1 MTKNNQDN
9 LHNRM
14 EELKIMIN
22 ENNYRYYVL
31 DDPLISDS
39 DYDKLFQELLLIEKE
54 NPELIEPNSPTQR
67 VGAEPSEAFKQI
79 KHSTAMLSLSNAFY
93 EDDLIAFNNRIC
105 DELDL
110 ADIEYTAE
118 PKFDGLAVTIHYEN
132 GHLKLAATRGDGYT
146 GEDVTHNI
154 KTINSIPLSIDI
166 DGIPNQFE
174 VRGEVLMLKN
184 DFLLLNKSQEEK
196 GEKTFANPRNAAAGT
211 LRQLDPSVAAKRP
224 LRFYAYNIFSST
236 TQISNSQ
243 VESFEILKKYKIPT
257 TQHIKVI
264 KGVEGMMSYYK
275 EIKNIRPSLPFDID
289 GVVYKVNL
297 FKHQDNLGF
306 VSRAPRWAIAHK
318 FPAEE
323 AQTELI
329 GIDVQVG
336 RTGSITP
343 VARLKPVQVAGVTVM
358 NATLHN
364 EDELRR
370 KDILI
375 GDHVV
380 VRRAGDV
387 VPEVVRVISEKR
399 PLSAKMFEMPINCP
413 SCNSILV
420 KDKDEAVLR
429 CVNGISCP
437 AQKKQ
442 SLMHFVSRKAMNIDG
457 LGEKI
462 IDQLIDNNL
471 LSQTSDFYR
480 LKKEQLLSLERFAE
494 KSADNL
500 IQSIENSKNTTMAR
514 FIYALGIRNVGE
526 ATANDLA
533 NHFGNLN
540 KIMQASLD
548 QLIEVRDIG
557 PTVAESIFKYFNL
570 IESVNEIEQL
580 VNLGVHW
587 QDIKLDLNKNRELEG
602 QVFVLTGTLPTLKR
616 DEAKALIMNAG
627 GKVSGSVSKNTDYVV
642 AGDEAGSK
650 LEAAKKLNIAIIDE
664 SKLIELT
671 G

>member
-1 MTKNNQDN
+1 MDKQ
-9 LHNRM
+9 RA
-14 EELKIMIN
+14 ELRLSELIELIN
-22 ENNYRYYVL
+22 EHNYQYYVL
-31 DDPLISDS
+31 DNPNISDS
-39 DYDKLFQELLLIEKE
+39 DYDKLFQELLNIE
-54 NPELIEPNSPTQR
+54 NNYPELLTSNSPSQR

-79 KHSTAMLSLSNAFY
+79 KHTTAMLSLGNAFY
-93 EDDLIAFNNRIC
+93 EDDLIAFNKRIC

-110 ADIEYTAE
+110 VDIEYTAE

-132 GHLKLAATRGDGYT
+132 GNLKLAATRGDGYT

-154 KTINSIPLSIDI
+154 KTINTIPLTISLKDL
-166 DGIPNQFE
+166 PSQFE
-174 VRGEVLMLKN
+174 VRGEVFMLKN
-184 DFLLLNKSQEEK
+184 DFLLLNKSQSEK

-211 LRQLDPSVAAKRP
+211 LRQLDPSVAVKRP

-236 TQISNSQ
+236 TQITNSQ
-243 VESFEILKKYKIPT
+243 AESFEILKKYKIPT

-275 EIKNIRPSLPFDID
+275 EINNLRPSLPFDID

-323 AQTELI
+323 AHTELL

-343 VARLKPVQVAGVTVM
+343 VARLRPVQVAGVTVM

-370 KDILI
+370 KDIHI

-399 PLSAKMFEMPINCP
+399 PQDAKRFEMPNICP

-442 SLMHFVSRKAMNIDG
+442 GLMHFVSRKAMNIDG

-462 IDQLIDNNL
+462 IDQLMDSNL
-471 LSQTSDFYR
+471 LNQTSDFYR

-500 IQSIENSKNTTMAR
+500 IKSIENSKNTSMAR

-540 KIMQASLD
+540 KIKQASLD

-557 PTVAESIFKYFNL
+557 PTVAESIFKYFNSS
-570 IESVNEIEQL
+570 ESVNEIEQL
-580 VNLGVHW
+580 VSLGIHW

-650 LEAAKKLNIAIIDE
+650 LEAAKKLNITIIDE

>member
-1 MTKNNQDN
+1 MDKQ
-9 LHNRM
+9 RA
-14 EELKIMIN
+14 ELRLSELIELIN
-22 ENNYRYYVL
+22 EHNYQYYVL
-31 DDPLISDS
+31 DNPNISDS
-39 DYDKLFQELLLIEKE
+39 DYDKLFQELLNIE
-54 NPELIEPNSPTQR
+54 NNYPELLTSNSPSQR

-79 KHSTAMLSLSNAFY
+79 KHTTAMLSLGNAFY
-93 EDDLIAFNNRIC
+93 EDDLIAFNKRIC

-110 ADIEYTAE
+110 VDIEYTAE

-132 GHLKLAATRGDGYT
+132 GNLKLAATRGDGYT

-154 KTINSIPLSIDI
+154 KTINTIPLTISLKDL
-166 DGIPNQFE
+166 PSQFE
-174 VRGEVLMLKN
+174 VRGEVFMLKN
-184 DFLLLNKSQEEK
+184 DFLLLNKSQSEK

-211 LRQLDPSVAAKRP
+211 LRQLDPSVAVKRP

-236 TQISNSQ
+236 TQITNSQ
-243 VESFEILKKYKIPT
+243 AESFEILKKYKIPT

-275 EIKNIRPSLPFDID
+275 EINNLRPSLPFDID

-323 AQTELI
+323 AHTELL

-343 VARLKPVQVAGVTVM
+343 VARLRPVQVAGVTVM

-370 KDILI
+370 KDIHI

-399 PLSAKMFEMPINCP
+399 PHDAKKFEMPNICP

-442 SLMHFVSRKAMNIDG
+442 GLMHFVSRKAMNIDG

-462 IDQLIDNNL
+462 IDQLIDSNL
-471 LSQTSDFYR
+471 LNQTSDFYR

-500 IQSIENSKNTTMAR
+500 IKSIENSKNTSMAR

-540 KIMQASLD
+540 KIKQASLD

-557 PTVAESIFKYFNL
+557 PTVAESIFKYFNSS
-570 IESVNEIEQL
+570 ESVNEIEQL
-580 VNLGVHW
+580 VSLGIHW

-650 LEAAKKLNIAIIDE
+650 LEAAKKLNITIIDE

>member
-1 MTKNNQDN
+1 MDKQ
-9 LHNRM
+9 RA
-14 EELKIMIN
+14 ELRLSELIELIN
-22 ENNYRYYVL
+22 EHNYQYYVL
-31 DDPLISDS
+31 DNPNISDS
-39 DYDKLFQELLLIEKE
+39 DYDKLFQELLNIE
-54 NPELIEPNSPTQR
+54 NNYPELLTSNSPSQR

-79 KHSTAMLSLSNAFY
+79 KHTTAMLSLGNAFY
-93 EDDLIAFNNRIC
+93 EDDLIAFNKRIC

-110 ADIEYTAE
+110 VDIEYTAE

-132 GHLKLAATRGDGYT
+132 GNLKLAATRGDGYT

-154 KTINSIPLSIDI
+154 KTINTIPLTISLKDL
-166 DGIPNQFE
+166 PSQFE
-174 VRGEVLMLKN
+174 VRGEVFMLKN
-184 DFLLLNKSQEEK
+184 DFLLLNKSQSEK

-211 LRQLDPSVAAKRP
+211 LRQLDPSVAVKRP

-236 TQISNSQ
+236 TQITNSQ
-243 VESFEILKKYKIPT
+243 AESFEILKKYKIPT

-275 EIKNIRPSLPFDID
+275 EINDLRPSLPFDID

-323 AQTELI
+323 AHTELL

-343 VARLKPVQVAGVTVM
+343 VARLRPVQVAGVTVM

-370 KDILI
+370 KDIHI

-399 PLSAKMFEMPINCP
+399 TQDAKKFEMPNICP

-442 SLMHFVSRKAMNIDG
+442 GLMHFVSRKAMNIDG

-462 IDQLIDNNL
+462 IDQLIDSNL
-471 LSQTSDFYR
+471 LNQTSDFYR

-500 IQSIENSKNTTMAR
+500 IKSIENSKNTSMAR

-540 KIMQASLD
+540 KIKQASLD

-557 PTVAESIFKYFNL
+557 PTVAESIFKYFNSS
-570 IESVNEIEQL
+570 ESVNEIEQL
-580 VNLGVHW
+580 VSLGIHW

-650 LEAAKKLNIAIIDE
+650 LEAAKKLNITIIDE

>member
-1 MTKNNQDN
+1 MDKQ
-9 LHNRM
+9 RA
-14 EELKIMIN
+14 ELRLSELIELIN
-22 ENNYRYYVL
+22 EHNYQYYVL
-31 DDPLISDS
+31 DNPNISDS
-39 DYDKLFQELLLIEKE
+39 DYDKLFQELLNIE
-54 NPELIEPNSPTQR
+54 NNYPELLTSNSPSQR

-79 KHSTAMLSLSNAFY
+79 KHTTAMLSLGNAFY
-93 EDDLIAFNNRIC
+93 EDDLIAFNKRIC

-110 ADIEYTAE
+110 VDIEYTAE

-132 GHLKLAATRGDGYT
+132 GNLKLAATRGDGYT

-154 KTINSIPLSIDI
+154 KTINTIPLTISLKDL
-166 DGIPNQFE
+166 PSQFE
-174 VRGEVLMLKN
+174 VRGEVFMLKN
-184 DFLLLNKSQEEK
+184 DFLLLNKSQSEK

-211 LRQLDPSVAAKRP
+211 LRQLDPSVAVKRP

-236 TQISNSQ
+236 TQITNSQ
-243 VESFEILKKYKIPT
+243 AESFEILKKYKIPT

-275 EIKNIRPSLPFDID
+275 EINNLRPSLPFDID

-323 AQTELI
+323 AHTELL

-343 VARLKPVQVAGVTVM
+343 VARLRPVQVAGVTVM

-370 KDILI
+370 KDIHI

-399 PLSAKMFEMPINCP
+399 PQDAKKFEMPNICP

-442 SLMHFVSRKAMNIDG
+442 GLMHFVSRKAMNIDG

-462 IDQLIDNNL
+462 IDQLMDSNL
-471 LSQTSDFYR
+471 LNQTSDFYR

-500 IQSIENSKNTTMAR
+500 IKSIENSKNTSMAR

-540 KIMQASLD
+540 KIKQASLD

-557 PTVAESIFKYFNL
+557 PTVAESIFKYFNSS
-570 IESVNEIEQL
+570 ESVNEIEQL
-580 VNLGVHW
+580 VSLGIHW

-650 LEAAKKLNIAIIDE
+650 LEAAKKLNITIIDE

>member
-1 MTKNNQDN
+1 MDKQ
-9 LHNRM
+9 RA
-14 EELKIMIN
+14 ELRLSELIELIN
-22 ENNYRYYVL
+22 EHNYQYYVL
-31 DDPLISDS
+31 DNPNISDS
-39 DYDKLFQELLLIEKE
+39 DYDKLFQELLNIE
-54 NPELIEPNSPTQR
+54 NNYPELLTSNSPSQR

-79 KHSTAMLSLSNAFY
+79 KHTTAMLSLGNAFY
-93 EDDLIAFNNRIC
+93 EDDLIAFNKRIC

-110 ADIEYTAE
+110 VDIEYTAE

-132 GHLKLAATRGDGYT
+132 GNLKLAATRGDGYT

-154 KTINSIPLSIDI
+154 KTINTIPLTISLKDL
-166 DGIPNQFE
+166 PSQFE
-174 VRGEVLMLKN
+174 VRGEVFMLKN
-184 DFLLLNKSQEEK
+184 DFLLLNKSQSEK

-211 LRQLDPSVAAKRP
+211 LRQLDPSVAVKRP

-236 TQISNSQ
+236 TQITNSQ
-243 VESFEILKKYKIPT
+243 AESFEILKKYKIPT

-275 EIKNIRPSLPFDID
+275 EINDLRPSLPFDID

-323 AQTELI
+323 AHTELL

-343 VARLKPVQVAGVTVM
+343 VARLRPVQVAGVTVM

-370 KDILI
+370 KDIHI

-399 PLSAKMFEMPINCP
+399 PQDAKKFEMPNICP

-442 SLMHFVSRKAMNIDG
+442 GLMHFVSRKAMNIDG

-462 IDQLIDNNL
+462 IDQLMDSNL
-471 LSQTSDFYR
+471 LNQTSDFYR

-500 IQSIENSKNTTMAR
+500 IKSIENSKNTSMAR

-540 KIMQASLD
+540 KIKQASLD

-557 PTVAESIFKYFNL
+557 PTVAESIFKYFNSS
-570 IESVNEIEQL
+570 ESVNEIEQL
-580 VNLGVHW
+580 VSLGIHW

-627 GKVSGSVSKNTDYVV
+627 GKVSGSVSKNTNYVV
-642 AGDEAGSK
+642 AGDDAGSK
-650 LEAAKKLNIAIIDE
+650 LEAARKLNITIIDE

>member
-1 MTKNNQDN
+1 MDKQ
-9 LHNRM
+9 RA
-14 EELKIMIN
+14 ELRLSELIELIN
-22 ENNYRYYVL
+22 EHNYQYYVL
-31 DDPLISDS
+31 DNPNISDS
-39 DYDKLFQELLLIEKE
+39 NYDKLFQELLNIE
-54 NPELIEPNSPTQR
+54 NNYPELLTSNSPSQR

-79 KHSTAMLSLSNAFY
+79 KHTTAMLSLGNAFY
-93 EDDLIAFNNRIC
+93 EDDLIAFNKRIC

-110 ADIEYTAE
+110 VDIEYTAE

-132 GHLKLAATRGDGYT
+132 GNLKLAATRGDGYT

-154 KTINSIPLSIDI
+154 KTINTIPLTISLKDL
-166 DGIPNQFE
+166 PSQFE
-174 VRGEVLMLKN
+174 VRGEVFMLKN
-184 DFLLLNKSQEEK
+184 DFLLLNKSQSEK

-211 LRQLDPSVAAKRP
+211 LRQLDPSVAVKRP

-236 TQISNSQ
+236 TQITNSQ
-243 VESFEILKKYKIPT
+243 AESFEILKKYKIPT

-275 EIKNIRPSLPFDID
+275 EINDLRPSLPFDID

-323 AQTELI
+323 AHTELL

-343 VARLKPVQVAGVTVM
+343 VARLRPVQVAGVTVM

-370 KDILI
+370 KDIHI

-387 VPEVVRVISEKR
+387 VPEVVRVILEKR
-399 PLSAKMFEMPINCP
+399 PQDAKKFEMPNICP

-429 CVNGISCP
+429 CINGISCP

-442 SLMHFVSRKAMNIDG
+442 GLMHFVSRKAMNIDG

-462 IDQLIDNNL
+462 IDQLMDSNL
-471 LSQTSDFYR
+471 LNQTSDFYR

-500 IQSIENSKNTTMAR
+500 IKSIENSKNTSMAR

-540 KIMQASLD
+540 KIKQASLD

-557 PTVAESIFKYFNL
+557 PTVAESIFKYFNSS
-570 IESVNEIEQL
+570 ESVNEIEQL
-580 VNLGVHW
+580 VSLGIHW

-602 QVFVLTGTLPTLKR
+602 QVFVLTGTLPKLKR

-650 LEAAKKLNIAIIDE
+650 LEAAKKLNITIIDE

-671 G
+671 R

>member
-1 MTKNNQDN
+1 MDKQ
-9 LHNRM
+9 RA
-14 EELKIMIN
+14 ELRLSELIELIN
-22 ENNYRYYVL
+22 EHNYQYYVL
-31 DDPLISDS
+31 DNPNISDS
-39 DYDKLFQELLLIEKE
+39 DYDKLFQELLNIE
-54 NPELIEPNSPTQR
+54 NNYPELLTSNSPSQR

-79 KHSTAMLSLSNAFY
+79 KHTTAMLSLGNAFY
-93 EDDLIAFNNRIC
+93 EDDLIAFNKRIC

-110 ADIEYTAE
+110 VDIEYTAE

-132 GHLKLAATRGDGYT
+132 GNLKLAATRGDGYT

-154 KTINSIPLSIDI
+154 KTINTIPLTISLKDL
-166 DGIPNQFE
+166 PSQFE
-174 VRGEVLMLKN
+174 VRGEVFMLKN
-184 DFLLLNKSQEEK
+184 DFLLLNKSQSEK

-211 LRQLDPSVAAKRP
+211 LRQLDPSVAVKRP

-236 TQISNSQ
+236 TQITNSQ
-243 VESFEILKKYKIPT
+243 AESFEILKKYKIPT

-275 EIKNIRPSLPFDID
+275 EINDLRPSLPFDID

-323 AQTELI
+323 AHTELL

-343 VARLKPVQVAGVTVM
+343 VARLRPVQVAGVTVM

-370 KDILI
+370 KDIHI

-399 PLSAKMFEMPINCP
+399 PQDAKKFEMPNICP

-442 SLMHFVSRKAMNIDG
+442 GLMHFVSRKAMNIDG

-462 IDQLIDNNL
+462 IDQLMDSNL
-471 LSQTSDFYR
+471 LNQTSDFYR

-500 IQSIENSKNTTMAR
+500 IKSIENSKNTSMAR

-540 KIMQASLD
+540 KIKQASLD

-557 PTVAESIFKYFNL
+557 PTVAESIFKYFNSS
-570 IESVNEIEQL
+570 ESVNEIEQL
-580 VNLGVHW
+580 VSIGIHW

-650 LEAAKKLNIAIIDE
+650 LEAAKKLNITIIDE

>member
-1 MTKNNQDN
+1 MDKQ
-9 LHNRM
+9 RA
-14 EELKIMIN
+14 ELRLSELIELIN
-22 ENNYRYYVL
+22 EHNYQYYVL
-31 DDPLISDS
+31 DNPNISDS
-39 DYDKLFQELLLIEKE
+39 DYDKLFQELLNIE
-54 NPELIEPNSPTQR
+54 NNYPELLTSNSPSQR

-79 KHSTAMLSLSNAFY
+79 KHTTAMLSLGNAFY
-93 EDDLIAFNNRIC
+93 EDDLIAFNKRIC

-110 ADIEYTAE
+110 VDIEYTAE

-132 GHLKLAATRGDGYT
+132 GNLKLAATRGDGYT

-154 KTINSIPLSIDI
+154 KTINTIPLTISLNDL
-166 DGIPNQFE
+166 PSQFE
-174 VRGEVLMLKN
+174 VRGEVFMLKN
-184 DFLLLNKSQEEK
+184 DFLLLNKSQSEK

-211 LRQLDPSVAAKRP
+211 LRQLDPSVAVKRP

-236 TQISNSQ
+236 TQITNSQ
-243 VESFEILKKYKIPT
+243 AESFEILKKYKIPT

-275 EIKNIRPSLPFDID
+275 EINDLRPSLPFDID

-323 AQTELI
+323 AHTELL

-343 VARLKPVQVAGVTVM
+343 VARLRPVQVAGVTVM

-370 KDILI
+370 KDIHI

-399 PLSAKMFEMPINCP
+399 PQDAKKFEMPNICP

-442 SLMHFVSRKAMNIDG
+442 GLMHFVSRKAMNIDG

-462 IDQLIDNNL
+462 IDQLMDSNL
-471 LSQTSDFYR
+471 LNQTSDFYR

-500 IQSIENSKNTTMAR
+500 IKSIENSKNTSMAR

-540 KIMQASLD
+540 KIKQASLD

-557 PTVAESIFKYFNL
+557 PTVAESIFKYFNSS
-570 IESVNEIEQL
+570 ESVNEIEQL
-580 VNLGVHW
+580 VSLGIHW

-650 LEAAKKLNIAIIDE
+650 LEAAKKLNITIIDE

>member
-9 LHNRM
+9 LPKRM

-79 KHSTAMLSLSNAFY
+79 KHNTAMLSLSNAFY

-110 ADIEYTAE
+110 VDIEYTAE

-154 KTINSIPLSIDI
+154 KTINSIPLCIDV

-196 GEKTFANPRNAAAGT
+196 GDKTFANPRNAAAGS
-211 LRQLDPSVAAKRP
+211 LRQLDPAVAARRP
-224 LRFYAYNIFSST
+224 LRFYAYNIVSST
-236 TQISNSQ
+236 SQVANSQ
-243 VESFEILKKYKIPT
+243 AQSFEILKKYKIPT
-257 TQHIKVI
+257 TQHIRVV
-264 KGVEGMMSYYK
+264 KGVEGMMNYYQ
-275 EIKNIRPSLPFDID
+275 EINNIRPSLPFDID

-370 KDILI
+370 KDIHI

-399 PLSAKMFEMPINCP
+399 PLSAKIFEMPINCP

-462 IDQLIDNNL
+462 IDQLIDNSL

-540 KIMQASLD
+540 KIKQASLNE
-548 QLIEVRDIG
+548 LIEVRDIG
-557 PTVAESIFKYFNL
+557 PTVAESIFKYFNS

-587 QDIKLDLNKNRELEG
+587 QDIKRDLNKNRELEG

-650 LEAAKKLNIAIIDE
+650 LESAKKLNIKIIDE

>member
-1 MTKNNQDN
+1 MDKQ
-9 LHNRM
+9 RA
-14 EELKIMIN
+14 ELRLSELIELIN
-22 ENNYRYYVL
+22 EHNYQYYVL
-31 DDPLISDS
+31 DNPNISDS
-39 DYDKLFQELLLIEKE
+39 DYDKLFQELLNIE
-54 NPELIEPNSPTQR
+54 NNYPELLTSNSPSQR

-79 KHSTAMLSLSNAFY
+79 KHTTAMLSLGNAFY
-93 EDDLIAFNNRIC
+93 EDDLIAFNKRIC

-110 ADIEYTAE
+110 VDIEYTAE

-132 GHLKLAATRGDGYT
+132 GNLKLAATRGDGYT

-154 KTINSIPLSIDI
+154 KTINTIPLTISLK
-166 DGIPNQFE
+166 GLPSQFE
-174 VRGEVLMLKN
+174 VRGEVFMLKN
-184 DFLLLNKSQEEK
+184 DFLLLNKSQSEK

-211 LRQLDPSVAAKRP
+211 LRQLDPSVAVKRP

-236 TQISNSQ
+236 TQITNSQ
-243 VESFEILKKYKIPT
+243 AESFEILKKYKIPT

-275 EIKNIRPSLPFDID
+275 EINDLRPSLPFDID

-323 AQTELI
+323 AHTELL

-343 VARLKPVQVAGVTVM
+343 VARLRPVQVAGVTVM

-370 KDILI
+370 KDIHI

-399 PLSAKMFEMPINCP
+399 PQDAKKFEMPNICP

-442 SLMHFVSRKAMNIDG
+442 GLMHFVSRKAMNIDG

-462 IDQLIDNNL
+462 IDQLMDSNL
-471 LSQTSDFYR
+471 LNQTSDFYR

-500 IQSIENSKNTTMAR
+500 IKSIENSKNTSMAR

-540 KIMQASLD
+540 KIKQASLD

-557 PTVAESIFKYFNL
+557 PTVAESIFKYFNSS
-570 IESVNEIEQL
+570 ESVNEIEQL
-580 VNLGVHW
+580 VSLGIHW

-650 LEAAKKLNIAIIDE
+650 LEAAKKLNITIIDE

>member
-1 MTKNNQDN
+1 MDKQ
-9 LHNRM
+9 RA
-14 EELKIMIN
+14 ELRLSELIELIN
-22 ENNYRYYVL
+22 EHNYQYYVL
-31 DDPLISDS
+31 DNPNISDS
-39 DYDKLFQELLLIEKE
+39 DYDKLFQELLNIE
-54 NPELIEPNSPTQR
+54 NNYPELLTSNSPSQR

-79 KHSTAMLSLSNAFY
+79 KHTTAMLSLGNAFY
-93 EDDLIAFNNRIC
+93 EDDLIAFNKRIC

-110 ADIEYTAE
+110 VDIEYTAE

-132 GHLKLAATRGDGYT
+132 GNLKLAATRGDGYT

-154 KTINSIPLSIDI
+154 KTINTIPLTISLKDL
-166 DGIPNQFE
+166 PSQFE
-174 VRGEVLMLKN
+174 VRGEVFMLKN
-184 DFLLLNKSQEEK
+184 DFLLLNKSQSEK

-211 LRQLDPSVAAKRP
+211 LRQLDPSVAVKRP

-236 TQISNSQ
+236 TQITNSQ
-243 VESFEILKKYKIPT
+243 AESFEILKKYKIPT

-275 EIKNIRPSLPFDID
+275 EINDLRPSLPFDID

-323 AQTELI
+323 AHTELL

-343 VARLKPVQVAGVTVM
+343 VARLRPVQVAGVTVM

-370 KDILI
+370 KDIHI

-399 PLSAKMFEMPINCP
+399 PQDAKKFEMPNICP

-437 AQKKQ
+437 EQKKQ
-442 SLMHFVSRKAMNIDG
+442 GLMHFVSRKAMNIDG

-462 IDQLIDNNL
+462 IDQLIDSNL
-471 LSQTSDFYR
+471 LNQTSDFYR

-500 IQSIENSKNTTMAR
+500 IKSIESSKNTSMAR

-540 KIMQASLD
+540 KIKQASLD

-557 PTVAESIFKYFNL
+557 PTVAESIFKYFNSS
-570 IESVNEIEQL
+570 ESVNEIEQL
-580 VNLGVHW
+580 VSLGIHW

-650 LEAAKKLNIAIIDE
+650 LEAAKKLNITIIDE

-671 G
+671 R

>member
-1 MTKNNQDN
+1 MDKQ
-9 LHNRM
+9 RA
-14 EELKIMIN
+14 ELRLSELIELIN
-22 ENNYRYYVL
+22 EHNYQYYVL
-31 DDPLISDS
+31 DNPNISDS
-39 DYDKLFQELLLIEKE
+39 DYDKLFQELLNIE
-54 NPELIEPNSPTQR
+54 NTYPELLTSNSPSQR

-79 KHSTAMLSLSNAFY
+79 KHTTAMLSLGNAFY
-93 EDDLIAFNNRIC
+93 EDDLIAFNKRIC

-110 ADIEYTAE
+110 VDIEYTAE

-132 GHLKLAATRGDGYT
+132 GNLKLAATRGDGYT

-154 KTINSIPLSIDI
+154 KTINTIPLTISLKDL
-166 DGIPNQFE
+166 PSQFE
-174 VRGEVLMLKN
+174 VRGEVFMLKN
-184 DFLLLNKSQEEK
+184 DFLLLNKSQSEK

-211 LRQLDPSVAAKRP
+211 LRQLDPSVAVKRP

-236 TQISNSQ
+236 TQITNSQ
-243 VESFEILKKYKIPT
+243 AESFEILKKYKIPT

-275 EIKNIRPSLPFDID
+275 EINNLRPSLPFDID

-323 AQTELI
+323 AHTELL

-343 VARLKPVQVAGVTVM
+343 VARLRPVQVAGVTVM

-370 KDILI
+370 KDIHI

-399 PLSAKMFEMPINCP
+399 PQDAKKFEMPNICP

-442 SLMHFVSRKAMNIDG
+442 GLMHFVSRKAMNIDG

-462 IDQLIDNNL
+462 IDQLMDSNL
-471 LSQTSDFYR
+471 LNQTSDFYR

-500 IQSIENSKNTTMAR
+500 IKSIENSKNTSMAR

-540 KIMQASLD
+540 KIKQASLD

-557 PTVAESIFKYFNL
+557 PTVAESIFKYFNSS
-570 IESVNEIEQL
+570 ESVNEIEQL
-580 VNLGVHW
+580 VSLGIHW

-650 LEAAKKLNIAIIDE
+650 LEAAKKLNITIIDE

>member
-1 MTKNNQDN
+1 MDKQ
-9 LHNRM
+9 RA
-14 EELKIMIN
+14 ELRLSELIELIN
-22 ENNYRYYVL
+22 EHNYQYYVL
-31 DDPLISDS
+31 DNPNISDS
-39 DYDKLFQELLLIEKE
+39 DYDKLFQELLNIE
-54 NPELIEPNSPTQR
+54 NNYPELLTSNSPSQR

-79 KHSTAMLSLSNAFY
+79 KHTTAMLSLGNAFY
-93 EDDLIAFNNRIC
+93 EDDLIAFNKRIC

-110 ADIEYTAE
+110 VDIEYTAE

-132 GHLKLAATRGDGYT
+132 GNLKLAATRGDGYT

-154 KTINSIPLSIDI
+154 KTINTIPLTISLKDL
-166 DGIPNQFE
+166 PSQFE
-174 VRGEVLMLKN
+174 VRGEVFMLKN
-184 DFLLLNKSQEEK
+184 DFLLLNKSQSEK

-211 LRQLDPSVAAKRP
+211 LRQLDPSVAVKRP

-236 TQISNSQ
+236 TQITNSQ
-243 VESFEILKKYKIPT
+243 AESFEILKKYKIPT

-275 EIKNIRPSLPFDID
+275 EINNLRPSLPFDID

-323 AQTELI
+323 AHTELL

-343 VARLKPVQVAGVTVM
+343 VARLRPVQVAGVTVM

-370 KDILI
+370 KDIHI

-399 PLSAKMFEMPINCP
+399 PQDAKRFEMPNICP
-413 SCNSILV
+413 SCNSNLV

-462 IDQLIDNNL
+462 IDQLMDSNL
-471 LSQTSDFYR
+471 LNQPSDFYK
-480 LKKEQLLSLERFAE
+480 LKKEQLLSLQRFAE

-500 IQSIENSKNTTMAR
+500 IKSIESSKNTSMAR

-540 KIMQASLD
+540 RIKQASLD

-557 PTVAESIFKYFNL
+557 PTVAESIFKYFNSS
-570 IESVNEIEQL
+570 ESVNEIEQL
-580 VNLGVHW
+580 VGIGIHW
-587 QDIKLDLNKNRELEG
+587 QDIKLDLNKKRELEG

-650 LEAAKKLNIAIIDE
+650 LEVAKKLNITIIDE

>member
-1 MTKNNQDN
+1 MDKQ
-9 LHNRM
+9 RA
-14 EELKIMIN
+14 ELRLSELIELIN
-22 ENNYRYYVL
+22 EHNYQYYVL
-31 DDPLISDS
+31 DNPNISDS
-39 DYDKLFQELLLIEKE
+39 DYDKLFQELLNIE
-54 NPELIEPNSPTQR
+54 NTYPELLTSNSPSQR

-79 KHSTAMLSLSNAFY
+79 KHTTAMLSLGNAFY
-93 EDDLIAFNNRIC
+93 EDDLIAFNKRIC

-110 ADIEYTAE
+110 VDIEYTAE

-132 GHLKLAATRGDGYT
+132 GNLKLAATRGDGYT

-154 KTINSIPLSIDI
+154 KTINTIPLTISLKDL
-166 DGIPNQFE
+166 PSQFE
-174 VRGEVLMLKN
+174 VRGEVFMLKN
-184 DFLLLNKSQEEK
+184 DFLLLNKSQSEK

-211 LRQLDPSVAAKRP
+211 LRQLDPSVAVKRP

-236 TQISNSQ
+236 TQITNSQ
-243 VESFEILKKYKIPT
+243 AESFEILKKYKIPT

-275 EIKNIRPSLPFDID
+275 EINDLRPSLPFDID

-323 AQTELI
+323 AHTELL

-343 VARLKPVQVAGVTVM
+343 VARLRPVQVAGVTVM

-370 KDILI
+370 KDIHI

-399 PLSAKMFEMPINCP
+399 PQDAKKFEMPNICP

-442 SLMHFVSRKAMNIDG
+442 GLMHFVSRKAMNIDG

-462 IDQLIDNNL
+462 IDQLIDSNL
-471 LSQTSDFYR
+471 LNQTSDFYR

-500 IQSIENSKNTTMAR
+500 IKSIENSKNTSMAR

-540 KIMQASLD
+540 KIKQASLD

-557 PTVAESIFKYFNL
+557 PTVAESIFKYFNSS
-570 IESVNEIEQL
+570 ESVNEIEQL
-580 VNLGVHW
+580 VSLGIHW

-650 LEAAKKLNIAIIDE
+650 LEAAKKLNITIIDE

>member
-154 KTINSIPLSIDI
+154 KTINSIPLSVDI

-243 VESFEILKKYKIPT
+243 AESFEILKKYKIPT
-257 TQHIKVI
+257 TQYIKVV

-275 EIKNIRPSLPFDID
+275 EINNIRPSLPFDID

-370 KDILI
+370 KDIHI

-387 VPEVVRVISEKR
+387 VPEVVRVIPEKR
-399 PLSAKMFEMPINCP
+399 SQDAKMFEMPINCP

>member
-1 MTKNNQDN
+1 MDKQ
-9 LHNRM
+9 RA
-14 EELKIMIN
+14 ELRLSELIELIN
-22 ENNYRYYVL
+22 EHNYQYYVL
-31 DDPLISDS
+31 DNPNISDS
-39 DYDKLFQELLLIEKE
+39 DYDKLFQELLNIE
-54 NPELIEPNSPTQR
+54 NNYPELLTSNSPSQR

-79 KHSTAMLSLSNAFY
+79 KHTTAMLSLGNAFY
-93 EDDLIAFNNRIC
+93 EDDLIAFNKRIC

-110 ADIEYTAE
+110 VDIEYTAE

-132 GHLKLAATRGDGYT
+132 GNLKLAATRGDGYT

-154 KTINSIPLSIDI
+154 KTINTIPLTISLKDL
-166 DGIPNQFE
+166 PSQFE
-174 VRGEVLMLKN
+174 VRGEVFMLKN
-184 DFLLLNKSQEEK
+184 DFLLLNKSQSEK

-211 LRQLDPSVAAKRP
+211 LRQLDPSVAVKRP

-236 TQISNSQ
+236 TQITNSQ
-243 VESFEILKKYKIPT
+243 AESFEILKKYKIPT

-275 EIKNIRPSLPFDID
+275 EINDLRPSLPFDID

-323 AQTELI
+323 AHTELL

-343 VARLKPVQVAGVTVM
+343 VARLRPVQVAGVTVM

-370 KDILI
+370 KDIHI

-387 VPEVVRVISEKR
+387 VPEVVRVILEKR
-399 PLSAKMFEMPINCP
+399 PQDAKKFEMPNICP

-442 SLMHFVSRKAMNIDG
+442 GLMHFVSRKAMNIDG

-462 IDQLIDNNL
+462 IDQLMDSNL
-471 LSQTSDFYR
+471 LNQTSDFYR

-500 IQSIENSKNTTMAR
+500 IKSIENSKNTSMAR

-540 KIMQASLD
+540 KIKQASLD

-557 PTVAESIFKYFNL
+557 PTVAESIFKYFNSS
-570 IESVNEIEQL
+570 ESVNEIEQL
-580 VNLGVHW
+580 VSLGIHW

-650 LEAAKKLNIAIIDE
+650 LEAAKKLNITIIDE

-671 G
+671 R

>member
-1 MTKNNQDN
+1 MDKQ
-9 LHNRM
+9 RA
-14 EELKIMIN
+14 ELRLSELIELIN
-22 ENNYRYYVL
+22 EHNYQYYVL
-31 DDPLISDS
+31 DNPNISDS
-39 DYDKLFQELLLIEKE
+39 DYDKLFQELLNIE
-54 NPELIEPNSPTQR
+54 NNYPELLTSNSPSQR

-79 KHSTAMLSLSNAFY
+79 KHTTAMLSLGNAFY
-93 EDDLIAFNNRIC
+93 EDDLIAFNKRIC

-110 ADIEYTAE
+110 VDIEYTAE

-132 GHLKLAATRGDGYT
+132 GNLKLAATRGDGYT

-154 KTINSIPLSIDI
+154 KTINTIPLTISLKDL
-166 DGIPNQFE
+166 PSQFE
-174 VRGEVLMLKN
+174 VRGEVFMLKN
-184 DFLLLNKSQEEK
+184 DFLLLNKSQSEK

-211 LRQLDPSVAAKRP
+211 LRQLDPSVAVKRP

-236 TQISNSQ
+236 TQITNSQ
-243 VESFEILKKYKIPT
+243 AESFEILKKYKIPT
-257 TQHIKVI
+257 TEHIKVI

-275 EIKNIRPSLPFDID
+275 EINDLRPSLPFDID

-323 AQTELI
+323 AHTKLL

-343 VARLKPVQVAGVTVM
+343 VARLRPVQVAGVTVM

-370 KDILI
+370 KDIHI

-399 PLSAKMFEMPINCP
+399 PQDAKKFEMPNICP

-442 SLMHFVSRKAMNIDG
+442 GLMHFVSRKAMNIDG

-462 IDQLIDNNL
+462 IDQLMDSNL
-471 LSQTSDFYR
+471 LNQTSDFYR

-500 IQSIENSKNTTMAR
+500 IKSIENSKNTSMAR

-540 KIMQASLD
+540 KIKQASLD

-557 PTVAESIFKYFNL
+557 PTVAESIFKYFNSS
-570 IESVNEIEQL
+570 ESVNEIEQL
-580 VNLGVHW
+580 VSLGIHW

-650 LEAAKKLNIAIIDE
+650 LEAAKKLNITIIDE

>member
-1 MTKNNQDN
+1 MDKQ
-9 LHNRM
+9 RA
-14 EELKIMIN
+14 ELRLSELIELIN
-22 ENNYRYYVL
+22 EHNYQYYVL
-31 DDPLISDS
+31 DNPNISDS
-39 DYDKLFQELLLIEKE
+39 DYDKLFQELLNIE
-54 NPELIEPNSPTQR
+54 NNYPELLTSNSPSQR

-79 KHSTAMLSLSNAFY
+79 KHTTAMLSLGNAFY
-93 EDDLIAFNNRIC
+93 EDDLIAFNKRIC

-110 ADIEYTAE
+110 VDIEYTAE

-132 GHLKLAATRGDGYT
+132 GNLKLAATRGDGYT

-154 KTINSIPLSIDI
+154 KTINTIPLTISLKDL
-166 DGIPNQFE
+166 PSQFE
-174 VRGEVLMLKN
+174 VRGEVFMLKN
-184 DFLLLNKSQEEK
+184 DFLLLNKSQSEK

-211 LRQLDPSVAAKRP
+211 LRQLDPSVAVKRP

-236 TQISNSQ
+236 TQITNSQ
-243 VESFEILKKYKIPT
+243 AESFEILKKYKIPT

-275 EIKNIRPSLPFDID
+275 EINDLRPSLPFDID

-323 AQTELI
+323 AHTELL

-343 VARLKPVQVAGVTVM
+343 VARLRPVQVAGVTVM

-370 KDILI
+370 KDIHI

-399 PLSAKMFEMPINCP
+399 PQDAKRFEMPNICP
-413 SCNSILV
+413 SCNSTLV

-442 SLMHFVSRKAMNIDG
+442 GLMHFVSRKAMNIDG

-462 IDQLIDNNL
+462 IDQLMDSNL
-471 LSQTSDFYR
+471 LNQTSDFYR

-500 IQSIENSKNTTMAR
+500 IKSIENSKNTSMAR

-540 KIMQASLD
+540 KIKQASLD

-557 PTVAESIFKYFNL
+557 PTVAESIFKYFNSS
-570 IESVNEIEQL
+570 ESVNEIEQL
-580 VNLGVHW
+580 VSLGIHW

-650 LEAAKKLNIAIIDE
+650 LEAAKKLNITIIDE

>member
-1 MTKNNQDN
+1 MDKQ
-9 LHNRM
+9 RA
-14 EELKIMIN
+14 ELRLRELIELIN
-22 ENNYRYYVL
+22 EHNYQYYVL
-31 DDPLISDS
+31 DNPNISDS
-39 DYDKLFQELLLIEKE
+39 DYDKLFQELLNIE
-54 NPELIEPNSPTQR
+54 NNYPELLTSNSPSQR

-79 KHSTAMLSLSNAFY
+79 KHTTAMLSLGNAFY
-93 EDDLIAFNNRIC
+93 EDDLIAFNKRIC

-110 ADIEYTAE
+110 VDIEYTAE

-132 GHLKLAATRGDGYT
+132 GNLKLAATRGDGYT

-154 KTINSIPLSIDI
+154 KTINTIPLTISLKDL
-166 DGIPNQFE
+166 PSQFE
-174 VRGEVLMLKN
+174 VRGEVFMLKN
-184 DFLLLNKSQEEK
+184 DFLLLNKSQSEK

-211 LRQLDPSVAAKRP
+211 LRQLDPSVAVKRP

-236 TQISNSQ
+236 TQITNSQ
-243 VESFEILKKYKIPT
+243 AESFEILKKYKIPT

-275 EIKNIRPSLPFDID
+275 EINDLRPSLPFDID

-323 AQTELI
+323 AHTELL

-343 VARLKPVQVAGVTVM
+343 VARLRPVQVAGVTVM

-370 KDILI
+370 KDIHI

-399 PLSAKMFEMPINCP
+399 PQDAKRFEMPNICP
-413 SCNSILV
+413 SCNSTLV

-442 SLMHFVSRKAMNIDG
+442 GLMHFVSRKAMNIDG

-462 IDQLIDNNL
+462 IDQLMDSNL
-471 LSQTSDFYR
+471 LNQTSDFYR

-500 IQSIENSKNTTMAR
+500 IKSIENSKNTSMAR

-540 KIMQASLD
+540 KIKQASLD

-557 PTVAESIFKYFNL
+557 PTVAESIFKYFNSS
-570 IESVNEIEQL
+570 ESVNEIEQL
-580 VNLGVHW
+580 VSLGIHW

-650 LEAAKKLNIAIIDE
+650 LEAAKKLNITIIDE

>member
-1 MTKNNQDN
+1 MDKQ
-9 LHNRM
+9 RA
-14 EELKIMIN
+14 ELRLSELIELIN
-22 ENNYRYYVL
+22 EHNYQYYVL
-31 DDPLISDS
+31 DNPNISDS
-39 DYDKLFQELLLIEKE
+39 DYDKLFQELLNIE
-54 NPELIEPNSPTQR
+54 NNYPELLTSNSPSQR

-79 KHSTAMLSLSNAFY
+79 KHTTAMLSLGNAFY
-93 EDDLIAFNNRIC
+93 EDDLIAFNKRIC

-110 ADIEYTAE
+110 VDIEYTAE

-132 GHLKLAATRGDGYT
+132 GNLKLAATRGDGYT

-154 KTINSIPLSIDI
+154 KTINTIPLTISLKDL
-166 DGIPNQFE
+166 PSQFE
-174 VRGEVLMLKN
+174 VRGEVFMLKN
-184 DFLLLNKSQEEK
+184 DFLLLNKSQSEK

-211 LRQLDPSVAAKRP
+211 LRQLDPSVAVKRP

-236 TQISNSQ
+236 TQITNSQ
-243 VESFEILKKYKIPT
+243 AESFEILKKYKIPT

-275 EIKNIRPSLPFDID
+275 EINNLRPSLPFDID

-323 AQTELI
+323 AHTELL

-343 VARLKPVQVAGVTVM
+343 VARLRPVQVAGVTVM

-370 KDILI
+370 KDIHI

-399 PLSAKMFEMPINCP
+399 PQDAKKFEMPNICP

-442 SLMHFVSRKAMNIDG
+442 GLMHFVSRKAMNIDG

-462 IDQLIDNNL
+462 IDQLIDSNL
-471 LSQTSDFYR
+471 LNQTSDFYR

-500 IQSIENSKNTTMAR
+500 IKSIENSKNTSMAR

-540 KIMQASLD
+540 KIKQASLD

-557 PTVAESIFKYFNL
+557 PTVAESIFKYFNSS
-570 IESVNEIEQL
+570 ESVNEIEQL
-580 VNLGVHW
+580 VSLGIHW

-650 LEAAKKLNIAIIDE
+650 LEAAKKLNITIIDE

>member
-1 MTKNNQDN
+1 MDKQ
-9 LHNRM
+9 RA
-14 EELKIMIN
+14 ELRLSELIELIN
-22 ENNYRYYVL
+22 EHNYQYYVL
-31 DDPLISDS
+31 DNPNISDS
-39 DYDKLFQELLLIEKE
+39 DYDKLFQELLNIE
-54 NPELIEPNSPTQR
+54 NNYPELLTSNSPSQR

-79 KHSTAMLSLSNAFY
+79 KHTTAMLSLGNAFY
-93 EDDLIAFNNRIC
+93 EDDLIAFNKRIC

-110 ADIEYTAE
+110 VDIEYTAE

-132 GHLKLAATRGDGYT
+132 GNLKLAATRGDGYT

-154 KTINSIPLSIDI
+154 KTINTIPLTISLKDL
-166 DGIPNQFE
+166 PSQFE
-174 VRGEVLMLKN
+174 VRGEVFMLKN
-184 DFLLLNKSQEEK
+184 DFLLLNKSQSEK

-211 LRQLDPSVAAKRP
+211 LRQLDPSVAVKRP

-236 TQISNSQ
+236 TQITNSQ
-243 VESFEILKKYKIPT
+243 AESFEILKKYKIPT

-275 EIKNIRPSLPFDID
+275 EINDLRPSLPFDID

-323 AQTELI
+323 AHTELL

-343 VARLKPVQVAGVTVM
+343 VARLRPVQVAGVTVM

-370 KDILI
+370 KDIHI

-387 VPEVVRVISEKR
+387 VPEVVKVISEKR
-399 PLSAKMFEMPINCP
+399 PQDAKRFEMPNICP
-413 SCNSILV
+413 SCNSTLV

-442 SLMHFVSRKAMNIDG
+442 GLIHFVSRKAMNIDG

-462 IDQLIDNNL
+462 IDQLMDSNL
-471 LSQTSDFYR
+471 LNQPSDFYR

-500 IQSIENSKNTTMAR
+500 IKSIENSKNTSMAR

-540 KIMQASLD
+540 KIKQASLD

-557 PTVAESIFKYFNL
+557 PTVAESIFKYFNSS
-570 IESVNEIEQL
+570 ESVNEIEQL
-580 VNLGVHW
+580 VSLGIHW

-650 LEAAKKLNIAIIDE
+650 LEAAKKLNITIIDE

>member
-1 MTKNNQDN
+1 MT
-9 LHNRM
+9 
-14 EELKIMIN
+14 
-22 ENNYRYYVL
+22 
-31 DDPLISDS
+31 S
-39 DYDKLFQELLLIEKE
+39 
-54 NPELIEPNSPTQR
+54 NSPSQR

-79 KHSTAMLSLSNAFY
+79 KHTTAMLSLGNAFY
-93 EDDLIAFNNRIC
+93 EDDLIAFNKRIC

-110 ADIEYTAE
+110 VDIEYTAE

-132 GHLKLAATRGDGYT
+132 GNLKLAATRGDGYT

-154 KTINSIPLSIDI
+154 KTINTIPLTISFKDL
-166 DGIPNQFE
+166 PSQFE
-174 VRGEVLMLKN
+174 VRGEVFMLKN
-184 DFLLLNKSQEEK
+184 DFLFLNKYQAEK

-211 LRQLDPSVAAKRP
+211 LRQLDPSVAVKRP

-236 TQISNSQ
+236 TQITNSQ
-243 VESFEILKKYKIPT
+243 AESFEILKKYKIPT
-257 TQHIKVI
+257 TQHVKVI

-275 EIKNIRPSLPFDID
+275 EINDLRPSLPFDID

-323 AQTELI
+323 AHTELL

-343 VARLKPVQVAGVTVM
+343 VARLRPVQVAGVTVM

-364 EDELRR
+364 EEELRR
-370 KDILI
+370 KDIHI

-387 VPEVVRVISEKR
+387 VPEVVRVILEKR
-399 PLSAKMFEMPINCP
+399 PQDAKRFEMPNICP

-442 SLMHFVSRKAMNIDG
+442 GLMHFVSRKAMNIDG

-462 IDQLIDNNL
+462 IDQLMDSNL
-471 LSQTSDFYR
+471 LNQTSDFYR

-500 IQSIENSKNTTMAR
+500 IKSIENSKNTSMAR

-540 KIMQASLD
+540 KIKQASLD

-557 PTVAESIFKYFNL
+557 PTVAESIFKYFNSS
-570 IESVNEIEQL
+570 ESVNEIEQL
-580 VNLGVHW
+580 VSLGIHW

-650 LEAAKKLNIAIIDE
+650 LEAAKKLNITIIDE

>member
-1 MTKNNQDN
+1 MDKQ
-9 LHNRM
+9 RA
-14 EELKIMIN
+14 ELRLSELIELIN
-22 ENNYRYYVL
+22 EHNYQYYVL
-31 DDPLISDS
+31 DNPNISDS
-39 DYDKLFQELLLIEKE
+39 DYDKLFQELLNIE
-54 NPELIEPNSPTQR
+54 NNYPELLTSNSPSQR

-79 KHSTAMLSLSNAFY
+79 KHTTAMLSLGNAFY
-93 EDDLIAFNNRIC
+93 EDDLIAFNKRIC

-110 ADIEYTAE
+110 VDIEYTAE

-132 GHLKLAATRGDGYT
+132 GNLKLAATRGDGYT

-154 KTINSIPLSIDI
+154 KTINTIPLTISLKDL
-166 DGIPNQFE
+166 PSQFE
-174 VRGEVLMLKN
+174 VRGEVFMLKN
-184 DFLLLNKSQEEK
+184 DFLLLNKYQTEK

-211 LRQLDPSVAAKRP
+211 LRQLDPSVAVKRP

-236 TQISNSQ
+236 TQITNSQ
-243 VESFEILKKYKIPT
+243 AESFEILKKYKIPT

-275 EIKNIRPSLPFDID
+275 EINDLRPSLPLDID
-289 GVVYKVNL
+289 AVVYKVNL

-323 AQTELI
+323 AHTELL

-343 VARLKPVQVAGVTVM
+343 VARLRPNQVAGVTVM

-370 KDILI
+370 KDIHI

-399 PLSAKMFEMPINCP
+399 PQDAKKFEMPNICP
-413 SCNSILV
+413 SCNSTLV

-442 SLMHFVSRKAMNIDG
+442 GLMHFVSRKAMNIDG

-462 IDQLIDNNL
+462 IDQLMDSNL
-471 LSQTSDFYR
+471 LNQTSDFYR

-500 IQSIENSKNTTMAR
+500 IKSIENSKNTSMAR

-540 KIMQASLD
+540 KIKQASLD

-557 PTVAESIFKYFNL
+557 PTVAESIFKYFNSS
-570 IESVNEIEQL
+570 ESVNEIEQL
-580 VNLGVHW
+580 VSLGIHW

-650 LEAAKKLNIAIIDE
+650 LEAAKKLNITIIDE

>member
-1 MTKNNQDN
+1 MDKQ
-9 LHNRM
+9 RA
-14 EELKIMIN
+14 ELRLSELIELIN
-22 ENNYRYYVL
+22 EHNYQYYVL
-31 DDPLISDS
+31 DNPNISDS
-39 DYDKLFQELLLIEKE
+39 DYDKLFQELLNIE
-54 NPELIEPNSPTQR
+54 NNYPELLTSNSPSQR

-79 KHSTAMLSLSNAFY
+79 KHTTAMLSLGNAFY
-93 EDDLIAFNNRIC
+93 EDDLIAFNKRIC

-110 ADIEYTAE
+110 VDIEYTAE

-132 GHLKLAATRGDGYT
+132 GNLKLAATRGDGYT

-154 KTINSIPLSIDI
+154 KTINTIPLTISLKDL
-166 DGIPNQFE
+166 PSQFE
-174 VRGEVLMLKN
+174 VRGEVFMLKN
-184 DFLLLNKSQEEK
+184 DFLLLNKSQSEK

-211 LRQLDPSVAAKRP
+211 LRQLDPSVAVKRP

-236 TQISNSQ
+236 TQITNSQ
-243 VESFEILKKYKIPT
+243 AESFEILKKYKIPT

-275 EIKNIRPSLPFDID
+275 EINDLRPSLPFDID

-323 AQTELI
+323 AHTELL

-343 VARLKPVQVAGVTVM
+343 VARLRPVQVAGVTVM

-370 KDILI
+370 KDIHI

-399 PLSAKMFEMPINCP
+399 PQDAKKFEMPNICP

-442 SLMHFVSRKAMNIDG
+442 GLMHFVSRKAMNIDG

-462 IDQLIDNNL
+462 IDQLMDSNL
-471 LSQTSDFYR
+471 LNQTSDFYR

-500 IQSIENSKNTTMAR
+500 IKSIENSKNTSMAR

-540 KIMQASLD
+540 KIKQASLD

-557 PTVAESIFKYFNL
+557 PTVAESIFKYFNSS
-570 IESVNEIEQL
+570 ESVNEIEQL
-580 VNLGVHW
+580 VSLGIHW

-650 LEAAKKLNIAIIDE
+650 LEAAKKLNITIIDE

>member
-1 MTKNNQDN
+1 MDKQ
-9 LHNRM
+9 RA
-14 EELKIMIN
+14 ELRLSELIELIN
-22 ENNYRYYVL
+22 EHNYQYYVL
-31 DDPLISDS
+31 DNPNISDS
-39 DYDKLFQELLLIEKE
+39 DYDKLFQELLNIE
-54 NPELIEPNSPTQR
+54 NNYPELLTSNSPSQR

-79 KHSTAMLSLSNAFY
+79 KHTTAMLSLGNAFY
-93 EDDLIAFNNRIC
+93 EDDLIAFNKRIC

-110 ADIEYTAE
+110 VDIEYTAE

-132 GHLKLAATRGDGYT
+132 GNLKLAATRGDGYT

-154 KTINSIPLSIDI
+154 KTINTIPLTISLKDL
-166 DGIPNQFE
+166 PSQFE
-174 VRGEVLMLKN
+174 VRGEVFMLKN
-184 DFLLLNKSQEEK
+184 DFLLLNKSQSEK

-211 LRQLDPSVAAKRP
+211 LRQLDPSVAVKRP

-236 TQISNSQ
+236 TQITNSQ
-243 VESFEILKKYKIPT
+243 AESFEILKKYKIPT

-275 EIKNIRPSLPFDID
+275 EINDLRPSLPFDID

-323 AQTELI
+323 AHTELL

-343 VARLKPVQVAGVTVM
+343 VARLRPVQVAGVTVM

-370 KDILI
+370 KDIHI

-399 PLSAKMFEMPINCP
+399 PQDAKRFEMPNICP
-413 SCNSILV
+413 SCNSRLV

-442 SLMHFVSRKAMNIDG
+442 GLMHFVSRKAMNIDG

-462 IDQLIDNNL
+462 IDQLMDSNL
-471 LSQTSDFYR
+471 LNQTSDFYR

-500 IQSIENSKNTTMAR
+500 IKSIENSKNTSMAR

-540 KIMQASLD
+540 KIKQASLD

-557 PTVAESIFKYFNL
+557 PTVAESIFKYFNSS
-570 IESVNEIEQL
+570 ESVNEIEQL
-580 VNLGVHW
+580 VSLGIHW

-642 AGDEAGSK
+642 VGDEAGSK
-650 LEAAKKLNIAIIDE
+650 LEAAKKLNITIIDE

>member
-1 MTKNNQDN
+1 MDKQ
-9 LHNRM
+9 RA
-14 EELKIMIN
+14 ELRLSELIELIN
-22 ENNYRYYVL
+22 EHNYQYYVL
-31 DDPLISDS
+31 DNPNISDS
-39 DYDKLFQELLLIEKE
+39 DYDKLFQELLNIE
-54 NPELIEPNSPTQR
+54 NNYPELLTSNSPSQR

-79 KHSTAMLSLSNAFY
+79 KHTTAMLSLGNAFY
-93 EDDLIAFNNRIC
+93 EDDLIAFNKRIC

-110 ADIEYTAE
+110 VDIEYTAE

-132 GHLKLAATRGDGYT
+132 GNLKLAATRGDGYT

-154 KTINSIPLSIDI
+154 KTINTIPLTISLKDL
-166 DGIPNQFE
+166 PSQFE
-174 VRGEVLMLKN
+174 VRGEVFMLKN
-184 DFLLLNKSQEEK
+184 DFLLLNKSQSEK

-211 LRQLDPSVAAKRP
+211 LRQLDPSVAVKRP

-236 TQISNSQ
+236 TQITNSQ
-243 VESFEILKKYKIPT
+243 AESFEILKKYKIPT

-275 EIKNIRPSLPFDID
+275 EINDLRPSLPFDID

-323 AQTELI
+323 AHTELL

-343 VARLKPVQVAGVTVM
+343 VARLRPVQVAGVTVM

-370 KDILI
+370 KDIHI

-387 VPEVVRVISEKR
+387 VPEVVRVILEKR
-399 PLSAKMFEMPINCP
+399 PQDAKKFEMPNICP

-429 CVNGISCP
+429 CINGISCP

-442 SLMHFVSRKAMNIDG
+442 GLMHFVSRKAMNIDG

-462 IDQLIDNNL
+462 IDQLMDSNL
-471 LSQTSDFYR
+471 LNQTSDFYR

-500 IQSIENSKNTTMAR
+500 IKSIENSKNTSMAR

-540 KIMQASLD
+540 KIKQASLD

-557 PTVAESIFKYFNL
+557 PTVAESIFKYFNSS
-570 IESVNEIEQL
+570 ESVNEIEQL
-580 VNLGVHW
+580 VSLGIHW

-602 QVFVLTGTLPTLKR
+602 QVFVLTGTLPKLKR

-650 LEAAKKLNIAIIDE
+650 LEAAKKLNITIIDE

-671 G
+671 R

>member
-1 MTKNNQDN
+1 MDKQ
-9 LHNRM
+9 RA
-14 EELKIMIN
+14 ELRLSELIELIN
-22 ENNYRYYVL
+22 EHNYQYYVL
-31 DDPLISDS
+31 DNPNISDS
-39 DYDKLFQELLLIEKE
+39 DYDKLFQELLNIE
-54 NPELIEPNSPTQR
+54 NTYPELLTSNSPSQR

-79 KHSTAMLSLSNAFY
+79 KHTTAMLSLGNAFY
-93 EDDLIAFNNRIC
+93 EDDLIAFNKRIC

-110 ADIEYTAE
+110 VDIEYTAE

-132 GHLKLAATRGDGYT
+132 GNLKLAATRGDGYT

-154 KTINSIPLSIDI
+154 KTINTIPLTISLKDL
-166 DGIPNQFE
+166 PSQFE
-174 VRGEVLMLKN
+174 VRGEVFMLKN
-184 DFLLLNKSQEEK
+184 DFLLLNKSQSEK

-211 LRQLDPSVAAKRP
+211 LRQLDPSVAVKRP

-236 TQISNSQ
+236 TQITNSQ
-243 VESFEILKKYKIPT
+243 AESFEILKKYKIPT

-275 EIKNIRPSLPFDID
+275 EINDLRPSLPFDID

-323 AQTELI
+323 AHTELL

-343 VARLKPVQVAGVTVM
+343 VARLRPVQVAGVTVM

-370 KDILI
+370 KDIHI

-399 PLSAKMFEMPINCP
+399 PHDAKKFEMPNICP

-442 SLMHFVSRKAMNIDG
+442 GLMHFVSRKAMNIDG

-462 IDQLIDNNL
+462 IDQLIDSNL
-471 LSQTSDFYR
+471 LNQTSDFYR

-500 IQSIENSKNTTMAR
+500 IKSIENSKNTSMAR

-540 KIMQASLD
+540 KIKQASLD

-557 PTVAESIFKYFNL
+557 PTVAESIFKYFNSS
-570 IESVNEIEQL
+570 ESVNEIEQL
-580 VNLGVHW
+580 VSLGIHW

-650 LEAAKKLNIAIIDE
+650 LEAAKKLNITIIDE

>member
-1 MTKNNQDN
+1 MDKQ
-9 LHNRM
+9 RA
-14 EELKIMIN
+14 ELRLSELIELIN
-22 ENNYRYYVL
+22 EHNYQYYVL
-31 DDPLISDS
+31 DNPNISDS
-39 DYDKLFQELLLIEKE
+39 DYDKLFQELLNIE
-54 NPELIEPNSPTQR
+54 NNYPELLTSNSPSQR

-79 KHSTAMLSLSNAFY
+79 KHTTAMLSLGNAFY
-93 EDDLIAFNNRIC
+93 EDDLIAFNKRIC

-110 ADIEYTAE
+110 VDIEYTAE

-132 GHLKLAATRGDGYT
+132 GNLKLAATRGDGYT

-154 KTINSIPLSIDI
+154 KTINTIPLTISLKDL
-166 DGIPNQFE
+166 PSQFE
-174 VRGEVLMLKN
+174 VRGEVFMLKN
-184 DFLLLNKSQEEK
+184 DFLLLNKSQSEK

-211 LRQLDPSVAAKRP
+211 LRQLDPSVAVKRP

-236 TQISNSQ
+236 TQITNSQ
-243 VESFEILKKYKIPT
+243 AESFEILKKYKIPT

-275 EIKNIRPSLPFDID
+275 EINDLRPSLPFDID

-323 AQTELI
+323 AHTELL

-343 VARLKPVQVAGVTVM
+343 VARLRPVQVAGVTVM

-370 KDILI
+370 KDIHI

-399 PLSAKMFEMPINCP
+399 PQDAKKFEMPNICP

-442 SLMHFVSRKAMNIDG
+442 GLMHFVSRKAMNIDG

-462 IDQLIDNNL
+462 IDQLMDSNL
-471 LSQTSDFYR
+471 LNQTSDFYR

-500 IQSIENSKNTTMAR
+500 IKSIENSKNTSMAR

-540 KIMQASLD
+540 KIKQASLD

-557 PTVAESIFKYFNL
+557 PTVAESIFKYFNST
-570 IESVNEIEQL
+570 ESVNEIEQL
-580 VNLGVHW
+580 VSLGIHW

-650 LEAAKKLNIAIIDE
+650 LEAAKKLNITIIDE

>member
-1 MTKNNQDN
+1 MDKQ
-9 LHNRM
+9 RA
-14 EELKIMIN
+14 ELRLSELIELIN
-22 ENNYRYYVL
+22 EHNYQYYVL
-31 DDPLISDS
+31 DNPNISDS
-39 DYDKLFQELLLIEKE
+39 NYDKLFQELLNIE
-54 NPELIEPNSPTQR
+54 NNYPELLTSNSPSQR

-79 KHSTAMLSLSNAFY
+79 KHTTAMLSLGNAFY
-93 EDDLIAFNNRIC
+93 EDDLIAFNKRIC

-110 ADIEYTAE
+110 VDIEYTAE

-132 GHLKLAATRGDGYT
+132 GNLKLAATRGDGYT

-154 KTINSIPLSIDI
+154 KTINTIPLTISLKDL
-166 DGIPNQFE
+166 PSQFE
-174 VRGEVLMLKN
+174 VRGEVFMLKN
-184 DFLLLNKSQEEK
+184 DFLLLNKSQSEK

-211 LRQLDPSVAAKRP
+211 LRQLDPSVAVKRP

-236 TQISNSQ
+236 TQITNSQ
-243 VESFEILKKYKIPT
+243 AESFEILKKYKIPT

-275 EIKNIRPSLPFDID
+275 EINDLRPSLPFDID

-323 AQTELI
+323 AHTELL

-343 VARLKPVQVAGVTVM
+343 VARLRPVQVAGVTVM

-370 KDILI
+370 KDIHI

-399 PLSAKMFEMPINCP
+399 PQDAKKFEMPNICP

-442 SLMHFVSRKAMNIDG
+442 GLMHFVSRKAMNIDG

-462 IDQLIDNNL
+462 IDQLMDSNL
-471 LSQTSDFYR
+471 LNQTSDFYR

-500 IQSIENSKNTTMAR
+500 IKSIENSKNTSMAR

-540 KIMQASLD
+540 KIKQASLD

-557 PTVAESIFKYFNL
+557 PTVAESIFKYFNSS
-570 IESVNEIEQL
+570 ESVNEIEQL
-580 VNLGVHW
+580 VSLGIHW

-602 QVFVLTGTLPTLKR
+602 QVFVLTGTLPKLKR

-650 LEAAKKLNIAIIDE
+650 LEAAKKLNITIIDE

>member
-1 MTKNNQDN
+1 MDKQ
-9 LHNRM
+9 RA
-14 EELKIMIN
+14 ELRLSELIELIN
-22 ENNYRYYVL
+22 EHNYQYYVL
-31 DDPLISDS
+31 DNPNISDS
-39 DYDKLFQELLLIEKE
+39 DYDKLFQELLNIE
-54 NPELIEPNSPTQR
+54 NNYPELLTSNSPSQR

-79 KHSTAMLSLSNAFY
+79 KHTTAMLSLGNAFY
-93 EDDLIAFNNRIC
+93 EDDLIAFNKRIC

-110 ADIEYTAE
+110 VDIEYTAE

-132 GHLKLAATRGDGYT
+132 GNLKLAATRGDGYT

-154 KTINSIPLSIDI
+154 KTINTIPLTISLKDL
-166 DGIPNQFE
+166 PSQFE
-174 VRGEVLMLKN
+174 VRGEVFMLKN
-184 DFLLLNKSQEEK
+184 DFLLLNKSQSEK

-211 LRQLDPSVAAKRP
+211 LRQLDPSVAVKRP

-236 TQISNSQ
+236 TQITNSQ
-243 VESFEILKKYKIPT
+243 AESFEILKKYKIPT
-257 TQHIKVI
+257 TQHVKVI

-275 EIKNIRPSLPFDID
+275 EINDLRPSLPFDID

-306 VSRAPRWAIAHK
+306 VSRAPRGAIAHK

-323 AQTELI
+323 AHTELL

-343 VARLKPVQVAGVTVM
+343 VARLRPVQVAGVTVM

-370 KDILI
+370 KDIHI

-399 PLSAKMFEMPINCP
+399 PQDAKKFEMPNICP

-442 SLMHFVSRKAMNIDG
+442 GLMHFVSRKAMNIDG

-462 IDQLIDNNL
+462 IDQLMDSNL
-471 LSQTSDFYR
+471 LNQTSDFYR

-500 IQSIENSKNTTMAR
+500 IKSIENSKNTSMAR

-540 KIMQASLD
+540 KIKQASLD

-557 PTVAESIFKYFNL
+557 PTVAESIFKYFNSS
-570 IESVNEIEQL
+570 ESVNEIEQL
-580 VNLGVHW
+580 VSLGIHW

-650 LEAAKKLNIAIIDE
+650 LEAAKKLNITIIDE

>member
-1 MTKNNQDN
+1 MDKQ
-9 LHNRM
+9 RA
-14 EELKIMIN
+14 ELRLSELIELIN
-22 ENNYRYYVL
+22 EHNYQYYVL
-31 DDPLISDS
+31 DNPNISDS
-39 DYDKLFQELLLIEKE
+39 DYDKLFQELLNIE
-54 NPELIEPNSPTQR
+54 NNYPELLTSNSPSQR

-79 KHSTAMLSLSNAFY
+79 KHTTAMLSLGNAFY
-93 EDDLIAFNNRIC
+93 EDDLIAFNKRIC

-110 ADIEYTAE
+110 VDIEYTAE

-132 GHLKLAATRGDGYT
+132 GNLKLAATRGDGYT

-154 KTINSIPLSIDI
+154 KTINTIPLTISLKDL
-166 DGIPNQFE
+166 PSQFE
-174 VRGEVLMLKN
+174 VRGEVFMLKN
-184 DFLLLNKSQEEK
+184 DFLLLNKSQSEK

-211 LRQLDPSVAAKRP
+211 LRQLDPSVAVKRP

-236 TQISNSQ
+236 TQITNSQ
-243 VESFEILKKYKIPT
+243 AESFEILKKYKIPT

-275 EIKNIRPSLPFDID
+275 EINDLRPSLPFDID

-323 AQTELI
+323 AHTELL

-343 VARLKPVQVAGVTVM
+343 VARLRPVQVAGVTVM

-370 KDILI
+370 KDIHI

-399 PLSAKMFEMPINCP
+399 PQDAKKFEMPNICP

-442 SLMHFVSRKAMNIDG
+442 GLMHFVSRKAMNIDG

-462 IDQLIDNNL
+462 IDQLIDSNL
-471 LSQTSDFYR
+471 LNQTSDFYR

-500 IQSIENSKNTTMAR
+500 IKSIENSKNTSMAR

-540 KIMQASLD
+540 KIKQASLD

-557 PTVAESIFKYFNL
+557 PTVAESIFKYFNSS
-570 IESVNEIEQL
+570 ESVNEIEQL
-580 VNLGVHW
+580 VSLGIHW
-587 QDIKLDLNKNRELEG
+587 QDIKLDLNKKRELEG

-650 LEAAKKLNIAIIDE
+650 LEAAKKLNITIIDE

>member
-1 MTKNNQDN
+1 MDKQ
-9 LHNRM
+9 RA
-14 EELKIMIN
+14 ELRLSELIELIN
-22 ENNYRYYVL
+22 EHNYQYYVL
-31 DDPLISDS
+31 DNPNISDS
-39 DYDKLFQELLLIEKE
+39 DYDKLFQELLNIE
-54 NPELIEPNSPTQR
+54 NNYPELLTSNSPSQR

-79 KHSTAMLSLSNAFY
+79 KHTTAMLSLGNAFY
-93 EDDLIAFNNRIC
+93 EDDLIAFNKRIC

-110 ADIEYTAE
+110 VDIEYTAE

-132 GHLKLAATRGDGYT
+132 GNLKLAATRGDGYT

-154 KTINSIPLSIDI
+154 KTINTIPLTISLKDL
-166 DGIPNQFE
+166 PSQFE
-174 VRGEVLMLKN
+174 VRGEVFMLKN
-184 DFLLLNKSQEEK
+184 DFLLLNKSQSEK

-211 LRQLDPSVAAKRP
+211 LRQLDPSVAVKRP

-236 TQISNSQ
+236 TQITNSQ
-243 VESFEILKKYKIPT
+243 AESFEILKKYKIPT

-275 EIKNIRPSLPFDID
+275 EINDLRPSLPFDID

-323 AQTELI
+323 AHTELL

-343 VARLKPVQVAGVTVM
+343 VARLRPVQVAGVTVM

-370 KDILI
+370 KDIHI

-399 PLSAKMFEMPINCP
+399 TQDAKKFEMPNICP

-442 SLMHFVSRKAMNIDG
+442 GLMHFVSRKAMNIDG

-462 IDQLIDNNL
+462 IDQLMDSNL
-471 LSQTSDFYR
+471 LNQTSDFYK

-500 IQSIENSKNTTMAR
+500 IKSIENSKNTSMAR

-540 KIMQASLD
+540 KIKQASLD

-557 PTVAESIFKYFNL
+557 PTVAESIFKYFNSS
-570 IESVNEIEQL
+570 ESVNEIEQL
-580 VNLGVHW
+580 VSLGIHW

-650 LEAAKKLNIAIIDE
+650 LEAAKKLNITIIDE

>member
-1 MTKNNQDN
+1 MDKQ
-9 LHNRM
+9 RA
-14 EELKIMIN
+14 ELRLSELIELIN
-22 ENNYRYYVL
+22 EHNYQYYVL
-31 DDPLISDS
+31 DNPNISDS
-39 DYDKLFQELLLIEKE
+39 NYDKLFQELLNIE
-54 NPELIEPNSPTQR
+54 NNYPELLTSNSPSQR

-79 KHSTAMLSLSNAFY
+79 KHTTAMLSLGNAFY
-93 EDDLIAFNNRIC
+93 EDDLIAFNKRIC

-110 ADIEYTAE
+110 VDIEYTAE

-132 GHLKLAATRGDGYT
+132 GNLKLAATRGDGYT

-154 KTINSIPLSIDI
+154 KTINTIPLTISLKDL
-166 DGIPNQFE
+166 PSQFE
-174 VRGEVLMLKN
+174 VRGEVFMLKN
-184 DFLLLNKSQEEK
+184 DFLLLNKSQSEK

-211 LRQLDPSVAAKRP
+211 LRQLDPSVAVKRP

-236 TQISNSQ
+236 TQITNSQ
-243 VESFEILKKYKIPT
+243 AESFEILKKYKIPT

-275 EIKNIRPSLPFDID
+275 EINDLRPSLPFDID

-323 AQTELI
+323 AHTELL

-343 VARLKPVQVAGVTVM
+343 VARLRPVQVAGVTVM

-370 KDILI
+370 KDIHI

-399 PLSAKMFEMPINCP
+399 PQDAKKFEMPNICP

-442 SLMHFVSRKAMNIDG
+442 GLMHFVSRKAMNIDG

-462 IDQLIDNNL
+462 IDQLMDSNL
-471 LSQTSDFYR
+471 LNQTSDFYR

-500 IQSIENSKNTTMAR
+500 IKSIENSKNTSMAR

-540 KIMQASLD
+540 KIKQASLD

-557 PTVAESIFKYFNL
+557 PTVAESIFKYFNSS
-570 IESVNEIEQL
+570 ESVNEIEQL
-580 VNLGVHW
+580 VSLGIHW

-650 LEAAKKLNIAIIDE
+650 LEAAKKLNITIIDE

-671 G
+671 R

>member
-9 LHNRM
+9 LPKRM

-110 ADIEYTAE
+110 VDIEYTAE

-196 GEKTFANPRNAAAGT
+196 GEKNFANPRNAAAGT

-243 VESFEILKKYKIPT
+243 AESFEILKKYKIPT

-275 EIKNIRPSLPFDID
+275 EINDLRPSLPFDID

-370 KDILI
+370 KDIHI

-387 VPEVVRVISEKR
+387 VPEVVRVIPEKR
-399 PLSAKMFEMPINCP
+399 SQDAKRFEMPNICP
-413 SCNSILV
+413 SCNSTLV
-420 KDKDEAVLR
+420 KDKNEAVLR

-442 SLMHFVSRKAMNIDG
+442 GLMHFVSRKAMNIDG

-462 IDQLIDNNL
+462 IDQLMDSNL
-471 LSQTSDFYR
+471 LNHPSDLYR

-500 IQSIENSKNTTMAR
+500 IKSIESSKNTSMAR

-540 KIMQASLD
+540 IIKQASLD

-557 PTVAESIFKYFNL
+557 PTVAESIFKYFNSS
-570 IESVNEIEQL
+570 ESVNEIEQL
-580 VNLGVHW
+580 ISIGIHW
-587 QDIKLDLNKNRELEG
+587 QDIKLDLNKKRELEG

-627 GKVSGSVSKNTDYVV
+627 GKVSGSVSKNTDYIV

-650 LEAAKKLNIAIIDE
+650 LEAAKKLNITIIDE

>member
-1 MTKNNQDN
+1 MDKQ
-9 LHNRM
+9 RA
-14 EELKIMIN
+14 ELRLSELIELIN
-22 ENNYRYYVL
+22 EHNYQYYVL
-31 DDPLISDS
+31 DNPNISDS
-39 DYDKLFQELLLIEKE
+39 DYDKLFQELLNIE
-54 NPELIEPNSPTQR
+54 NNYPELLTSNSPSQR

-79 KHSTAMLSLSNAFY
+79 KHTTAMLSLGNAFY
-93 EDDLIAFNNRIC
+93 EDDLIAFNKRIC

-110 ADIEYTAE
+110 VDIEYTAE

-132 GHLKLAATRGDGYT
+132 GNLKLAATRGDGYT

-154 KTINSIPLSIDI
+154 KTINTIPLTISLKDL
-166 DGIPNQFE
+166 PSQFE
-174 VRGEVLMLKN
+174 VRGEVFMLKN
-184 DFLLLNKSQEEK
+184 DFLLLNKSQSEK

-211 LRQLDPSVAAKRP
+211 LRQLDPSVAVKRP

-236 TQISNSQ
+236 TQITNSQ
-243 VESFEILKKYKIPT
+243 AESFEILKKYKIPT

-275 EIKNIRPSLPFDID
+275 EINNLRPSLPFDID

-323 AQTELI
+323 AHTELL

-343 VARLKPVQVAGVTVM
+343 VARLRPVQVAGVTVM

-370 KDILI
+370 KDIHI

-399 PLSAKMFEMPINCP
+399 TQDAKKFEMPNICP

-442 SLMHFVSRKAMNIDG
+442 GLMHFVSRKAMNIDG

-462 IDQLIDNNL
+462 IDQLIDSNL
-471 LSQTSDFYR
+471 LNQTSDFYR

-500 IQSIENSKNTTMAR
+500 IKSIENSKNTSMAR

-540 KIMQASLD
+540 KIKQASLD

-557 PTVAESIFKYFNL
+557 PTVAESIFKYFNSS
-570 IESVNEIEQL
+570 ESVNEIEQL
-580 VNLGVHW
+580 VSLGIHW

-650 LEAAKKLNIAIIDE
+650 LEAAKKLNITIIDE

>member
-9 LHNRM
+9 LPKRM

-132 GHLKLAATRGDGYT
+132 GHLKFAATRGDGYT

-184 DFLLLNKSQEEK
+184 DFLLLNKSQEKK

-211 LRQLDPSVAAKRP
+211 LRQLDPSVSAKRP

-243 VESFEILKKYKIPT
+243 AESFEILKKYKIPT
-257 TQHIKVI
+257 TQYIKVV

-275 EIKNIRPSLPFDID
+275 EINNIRPSLPFDID

-370 KDILI
+370 KDIHI

-380 VRRAGDV
+380 IRRAGDV

-557 PTVAESIFKYFNL
+557 PTGAESIFKYFNL
-570 IESVNEIEQL
+570 IESVNLIEQL
-580 VNLGVHW
+580 VSLGVHW

>member
-1 MTKNNQDN
+1 MDKQ
-9 LHNRM
+9 RA
-14 EELKIMIN
+14 ELRLSELIELIN
-22 ENNYRYYVL
+22 EHNYQYYVL
-31 DDPLISDS
+31 DNPNISDS
-39 DYDKLFQELLLIEKE
+39 DYDKLFQELLNIE
-54 NPELIEPNSPTQR
+54 NNYPELLTSNSPSQR

-79 KHSTAMLSLSNAFY
+79 KHTTAMLSLGNAFY
-93 EDDLIAFNNRIC
+93 EDDLIAFNKRIC

-110 ADIEYTAE
+110 VDIEYTAE

-132 GHLKLAATRGDGYT
+132 GNLKLAATRGDGYT

-154 KTINSIPLSIDI
+154 KTINTIPLTISLKDL
-166 DGIPNQFE
+166 PSQFE
-174 VRGEVLMLKN
+174 VRGEVFMLKN
-184 DFLLLNKSQEEK
+184 DFLLLNKSQSEK

-211 LRQLDPSVAAKRP
+211 LRQLDPSVAVKRP

-236 TQISNSQ
+236 TQITNSQ
-243 VESFEILKKYKIPT
+243 AESFEILKKYKIPT

-275 EIKNIRPSLPFDID
+275 EINDLRPSLPFDID

-323 AQTELI
+323 AHTELL

-343 VARLKPVQVAGVTVM
+343 VARLRPVQVAGVTVM

-370 KDILI
+370 KDIHI

-399 PLSAKMFEMPINCP
+399 PQDAKKFEMPNICP

-442 SLMHFVSRKAMNIDG
+442 GLMHFVSRKAMNIDG

-462 IDQLIDNNL
+462 IDQLMDSNL
-471 LSQTSDFYR
+471 LNQTSDFYR

-500 IQSIENSKNTTMAR
+500 IKSIENSKNTSMAR

-540 KIMQASLD
+540 KIKQASLD

-557 PTVAESIFKYFNL
+557 PTVAESIFKYFNSS
-570 IESVNEIEQL
+570 ESVNEIEQL
-580 VNLGVHW
+580 VSLGIHW

-650 LEAAKKLNIAIIDE
+650 LEAAKKLNITIIDE

-671 G
+671 R

>member
-9 LHNRM
+9 LPKRM

-110 ADIEYTAE
+110 VDIEYTAE

-132 GHLKLAATRGDGYT
+132 GHLKFAATRGDGYT

-174 VRGEVLMLKN
+174 IRGEVLMLKN

-196 GEKTFANPRNAAAGT
+196 GDKTFANPRNAAAGT
-211 LRQLDPSVAAKRP
+211 LRQLDPAVAARRP
-224 LRFYAYNIFSST
+224 LRFYAYNIVS
-236 TQISNSQ
+236 SNSQ
-243 VESFEILKKYKIPT
+243 VANSQAESFEILKKYKIPT

-275 EIKNIRPSLPFDID
+275 EINDLRPSLPFDID

-323 AQTELI
+323 AHTELL

-343 VARLKPVQVAGVTVM
+343 VARLRPVQVAGVTVM

-370 KDILI
+370 KDIHI

-387 VPEVVRVISEKR
+387 VPEVVRVILEKR
-399 PLSAKMFEMPINCP
+399 PQDAKRFEMPNICP
-413 SCNSILV
+413 SCNSTLV

-442 SLMHFVSRKAMNIDG
+442 GLMHFVSRKAMNIDG

-462 IDQLIDNNL
+462 IDQLMDSNL
-471 LSQTSDFYR
+471 LNHPSDLYR

-500 IQSIENSKNTTMAR
+500 IKSIESSKNTSMAR

-540 KIMQASLD
+540 IIKQASLD

-557 PTVAESIFKYFNL
+557 PTVAESIFKYFNSS
-570 IESVNEIEQL
+570 ESVNEIEQL
-580 VNLGVHW
+580 ISIGIHW
-587 QDIKLDLNKNRELEG
+587 QDIKLDLNKKRELKG

-627 GKVSGSVSKNTDYVV
+627 GKVSGSVSKNTDYIV

-650 LEAAKKLNIAIIDE
+650 LEAAKKLNITIIDE

>member
-1 MTKNNQDN
+1 MDKQ
-9 LHNRM
+9 RA
-14 EELKIMIN
+14 ELRLSELIELIN
-22 ENNYRYYVL
+22 EHNYQYYVL
-31 DDPLISDS
+31 DNPNISDS
-39 DYDKLFQELLLIEKE
+39 DYDKLFQELLNIE
-54 NPELIEPNSPTQR
+54 NNYPELLTSNSPSQR

-79 KHSTAMLSLSNAFY
+79 KHTTAMLSLGNAFY
-93 EDDLIAFNNRIC
+93 EDDLIAFNKRIC

-110 ADIEYTAE
+110 VDIEYTAE

-132 GHLKLAATRGDGYT
+132 GNLKLAATRGDGYT

-154 KTINSIPLSIDI
+154 KTINTIPLTISLKDL
-166 DGIPNQFE
+166 PSQFE
-174 VRGEVLMLKN
+174 VRGEVFMLKN
-184 DFLLLNKSQEEK
+184 DFLLLNKSQSEK

-211 LRQLDPSVAAKRP
+211 LRQLDPSVAVKRP

-236 TQISNSQ
+236 TQITNSQ
-243 VESFEILKKYKIPT
+243 AESFEILKKYKIPT

-275 EIKNIRPSLPFDID
+275 EINDLRPSLPFDID

-323 AQTELI
+323 AHTELL

-343 VARLKPVQVAGVTVM
+343 VARLRPVQVAGVTVM

-370 KDILI
+370 KDIHI

-399 PLSAKMFEMPINCP
+399 PQDAKKFEMPNICP

-442 SLMHFVSRKAMNIDG
+442 GLMHFVSRKAMNIDG

-462 IDQLIDNNL
+462 IDQLIDSNL
-471 LSQTSDFYR
+471 LNQTSDFYR

-500 IQSIENSKNTTMAR
+500 IKSIENSKNTSMAR

-540 KIMQASLD
+540 KIKQASLD

-557 PTVAESIFKYFNL
+557 PTVAESIFKYFNSS
-570 IESVNEIEQL
+570 ESVNEIEQL
-580 VNLGVHW
+580 VSLGIHW

-650 LEAAKKLNIAIIDE
+650 LEAAKKLNITIIDE